1 MPVRG
6 IEAMNDHDSGDRRAD
21 GSRSEDLLRRA
32 AVVLPRRVRWPDEV
46 IGRSQGSY
54 LWTLDGHRYID
65 HALSGGNIVI
75 GHADPRVNRAAYEAS
90 AKVDLAGVGLVEEEI
105 LLAER
110 ISRLLPWAEKISLT
124 PSADEAL
131 RRALRIAKVVTGRQD
146 VLWIRCRHERV
157 AADQRPG
164 DDRSP
169 SDHVAAWDH
178 EDIIRHRLTEGTAI
192 PGAVVVEPCLHVS
205 IDGSPDPS
213 LPQFVRDLATATGT
227 VLIFDESVTGFGRHL
242 GGYQSIVEVT
252 PDLAVL
258 GEAMGNGYGGGALV
272 GRADMIESLG
282 RSVSQSPNL
291 GPRPFVLAASLEA
304 LRILEDHGIKHINRL
319 GSALRSGIAEAIR
332 EAMAPVT
339 VTGFGSSWTLNWRLD
354 RAGGKTSNLF
364 YRQMRAAGILLSTS
378 DTANYLCVAMSE
390 SDVEETVAA
399 TRAALRQVTPSAG
412 DEC

>member
-1 MPVRG
+1 
-6 IEAMNDHDSGDRRAD
+6 
-21 GSRSEDLLRRA
+21 
-32 AVVLPRRVRWPDEV
+32 V

-54 LWTLDGHRYID
+54 LWTLSGHRYID
-65 HALSGGNIVI
+65 HVLSGGTVLI
-75 GHADPRVNRAAYEAS
+75 GHADHRVNRAVNEAS
-90 AKVDLAGVGLVEEEI
+90 AKVDLAGKELVEEEI

-110 ISRLLPWAEKISLT
+110 ISSLLPWAETVDLT
-124 PSADEAL
+124 PTSGEAL
-131 RRALRIAKVVTGRQD
+131 SRALRIAKIATGRRD
-146 VLWIRCRHERV
+146 ALWVSCRHERR
-157 AADQRPG
+157 AAGEKPESATDQG
-164 DDRSP
+164 AGWDD
-169 SDHVAAWDH
+169 
-178 EDIIRHRLTEGTAI
+178 EYTIRHRLTRSAPA
-192 PGAVVVEPCLHVS
+192 PGAVVVQPCLHVS

-227 VLIFDESVTGFGRHL
+227 VLIFDESLTGFGRHL

-272 GRADMIESLG
+272 GRADMIDSLG

-332 EAMAPVT
+332 ESMAPVT
-339 VTGFGSSWTLNWRLD
+339 VTGFGSSWTLNWSLD
-354 RAGGKTSNLF
+354 RAGAKTSNLF

-399 TRAALRQVTPSAG
+399 TRAALRQVTPSPG